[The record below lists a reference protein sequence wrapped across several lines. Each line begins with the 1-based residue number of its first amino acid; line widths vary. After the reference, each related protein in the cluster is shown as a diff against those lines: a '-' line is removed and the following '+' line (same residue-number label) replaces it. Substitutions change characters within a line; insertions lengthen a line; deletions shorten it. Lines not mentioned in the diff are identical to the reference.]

1 MHVYPR
7 YCMTSWLDGIVV
19 QQQMRG
25 VKSHL
30 RLQTTIAVEEVGM
43 VVVETGVFRVEAGVF
58 QKEVIGYLM
67 TSVLDL
73 QMGMMEGEPDVSLL
87 LLQTELF
94 QEEAVEGQPNVGL
107 LQAGMLL
114 MVMVEGQPGVGLL
127 LQKQLFQMQMVEGQ
141 PDVSLLL
148 QARMGGVRGVAKKE
162 ETRLGHVDEVDVRR
176 TGMDRRKVRFLVGA
190 IGDGNLEKEVV
201 MVGNGKMKV
210 QQQAGVVG
218 NVQQ

>member
-1 MHVYPR
+1 M
-7 YCMTSWLDGIVV
+7 V

-25 VKSHL
+25 LKSHP
-30 RLQTTIAVEEVGM
+30 RLQTTIVVEEAGVA
-43 VVVETGVFRVEAGVF
+43 VVETGVFRVEAGMF
-58 QKEVIGYLM
+58 QEQMIGYLM

-73 QMGMMEGEPDVSLL
+73 QMGVMESQPDVDLL
-87 LLQTELF
+87 LLQAGMLLME
-94 QEEAVEGQPNVGL
+94 VMEGQPNVGL

-114 MVMVEGQPGVGLL
+114 MVMVEGQPGLGLL

-148 QARMGGVRGVAKKE
+148 QARMGGVGSVMVKE
-162 ETRLGHVDEVDVRR
+162 ETRLGHVDEVEGNTPIG
-176 TGMDRRKVRFLVGA
+176 TGIDGVIEKKNVHFLVTA
-190 IGDGNLEKEVV
+190 IGDGNMEKEVV
-201 MVGNGKMKV
+201 VDGNGEMKV